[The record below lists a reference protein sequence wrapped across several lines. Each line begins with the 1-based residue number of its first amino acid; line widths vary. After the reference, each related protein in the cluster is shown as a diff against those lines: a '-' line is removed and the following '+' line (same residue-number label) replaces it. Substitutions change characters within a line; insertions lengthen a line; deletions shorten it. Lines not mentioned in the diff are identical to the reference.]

1 MPSTR
6 SLALPSGMLP
16 PIVSGDCSLEV
27 FTRTH
32 KHRAMNRS
40 DYFRLQAC
48 ARAVLRFLIARG
60 RGKRC
65 RSWWSA
71 RRIAAAI
78 PRSGLVA
85 AYSVHH
91 VRRAIKQLEDAGLV
105 RCTIVRAGE
114 RFPRGETPDV
124 DGGGELAYE
133 GGRVRE
139 VNMAALLGEGPVW
152 DAPVRRLRLVTTS
165 TADILEEGAEL
176 AGTDVEAAAAA
187 AQLRGL
193 VELEALE
200 DAAPS
205 SPAAAA
211 EPGGEGILCD
221 PWEGILHADRI
232 LVLLRRT
239 ITIPNARR
247 SGTRRLRRPGRPLTR
262 ESRASSGRSHRAIAP
277 HPRPF
282 RSQARPHLARAPRA
296 LRRAPRSATA
306 RARAM
311 GGKSKSETRL
321 PPLRARPHAASLRAT
336 PASSSLRAS
345 RPTKRARGSR
355 RSSDPAG
362 RRPRAARPAPPTV
375 TTDDTP
381 TDQER

>member
-1 MPSTR
+1 MPSTK

-16 PIVSGDCSLEV
+16 PIVSGDVSLEV
-27 FTRTH
+27 FNRSP

-60 RGKRC
+60 RGKRM

-78 PRSGLVA
+78 PRSGLVT

-139 VNMAALLGEGPVW
+139 VNMPALLGEGPVW

-165 TADILEEGAEL
+165 AAAILAEGAEL

-193 VELEALE
+193 VQVAALDALE
-200 DAAPS
+200 QGASSSPAAPPVAAAAPS
-205 SPAAAA
+205 SSPGGGRDPVRSLGRDPTCRSDPGSALQNHHDHERAALGNASPAATRTTAHAGSSRVIEA
-211 EPGGEGILCD
+211 EPSRDRASPSRVAIASETPPSSSAPSSSQSFMLRPPESESDGGKEQKRD
-221 PWEGILHADRI
+221 PRS
-232 LVLLRRT
+232 T
-239 ITIPNARR
+239 ARR
-247 SGTRRLRRPGRPLTR
+247 
-262 ESRASSGRSHRAIAP
+262 IAARFANVVEP
-277 HPRPF
+277 PSTPPDEA
-282 RSQARPHLARAPRA
+282 QARLVA
-296 LRRAPRSATA
+296 LFGPTWQTTS
-306 RARAM
+306 
-311 GGKSKSETRL
+311 SKTRL
-321 PPLRARPHAASLRAT
+321 PYR
-336 PASSSLRAS
+336 
-345 RPTKRARGSR
+345 
-355 RSSDPAG
+355 
-362 RRPRAARPAPPTV
+362 
-375 TTDDTP
+375 DD
-381 TDQER
+381 